1 MHELVIE
8 GKIVNTD
15 KIFDAQIGISDSKI
29 KEIRKQGLRGEKKI
43 TVKNGLVFPGFIDPH
58 THMREDGSHEWDYKE
73 DFESGSKAA
82 AHGGVTTAIDMPNNF
97 QPTVTKDRL
106 LEKIKLSE
114 KSIIEMLFHGG
125 VDKNHLEEISKMAKY
140 LAGYKVYLAETTGGL
155 FLERDHLQAVMEE
168 ISKINMPAVFHVE
181 DIGLLDEVISQ
192 TKKLNM
198 KSHIAHVSRKSIL
211 DLLKNSKLTYE
222 VTPHHILFDR
232 NSKDEMKLLGVKPPI
247 GDSKDR
253 NALLNALKNEDVS
266 ILATD
271 HAPHSI
277 KDKEGGANGVPSLD
291 VYGNIVAWLLQELK
305 LDPLYVAKITSLNAA
320 KIFNIKHGVEIKEN
334 NMANICIIKFEK
346 ERINSENHF
355 TKCGWSPYD
364 GMVMPGKVSHTVF
377 KGRIVYESN

>member
-1 MHELVIE
+1 MYDLVIE
-8 GKIVNTD
+8 GKIVGVD
-15 KIFDAQIGISDSKI
+15 RVFEAQIGIEDGII
-29 KEIRKQGLRGEKKI
+29 KELKKTGLRGDCKLS
-43 TVKNGLVFPGFIDPH
+43 VKNGLVFPGFIDPH
-58 THMREDGSHEWDYKE
+58 THMREDGSHKWDYKE

-106 LEKIKLSE
+106 LEKIELSK

-125 VDKNHLEEISKMAKY
+125 VDRNRLEEISKMAKY

-155 FLERDHLQAVMEE
+155 FLERGHLQAVMEE
-168 ISKINMPAVFHVE
+168 ISKTNMPAVFHVE
-181 DIGLLDEVISQ
+181 ETGLLNEVISQ

-198 KSHIAHVSRKSIL
+198 KSHIAHVSRKSMLDIL
-211 DLLKNSKLTYE
+211 KDSKLTYE
-222 VTPHHILFDR
+222 VTPHHILFDK
-232 NSKDEMKLLGVKPPI
+232 NSKVGMKLLGVKPPI

-253 NALLNALKNEDVS
+253 NALLNALKNEAVS

-320 KIFNIKHGVEIKEN
+320 KLFNIKHNIEIKEN
-334 NMANICIIKFEK
+334 NMANFCIIKFEK
-346 ERINSENHF
+346 ERVNSENHF